1 MIEMD
6 RLYRTADGK
15 PVRLLCVNG
24 EGRLCVHGIVT
35 WPTIGDREERWT
47 IDGYQLDSMFPTDED
62 LVPLGEAQP

>member
-1 MIEMD
+1 MIDMNT
-6 RLYRTADGK
+6 LYRTRDGK
-15 PVRLLCVNG
+15 PVRLLRIDDN
-24 EGRLCVHGIVT
+24 ERLCVHGIVT